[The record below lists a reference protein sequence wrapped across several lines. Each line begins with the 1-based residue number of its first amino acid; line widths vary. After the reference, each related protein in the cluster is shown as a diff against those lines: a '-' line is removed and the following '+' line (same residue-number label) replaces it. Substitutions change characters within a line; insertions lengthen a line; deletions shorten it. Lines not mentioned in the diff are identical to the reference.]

1 VKILVVGD
9 PHLKHTNLKMSID
22 FLKWIESLVGVHK
35 PDLVVNLG
43 DTLPDHS
50 VIRSEILSEFTKHL
64 KTFTSTPYVI
74 LRGNHDQFK
83 PNDSTYHALT
93 PFKSGY
99 KNIYIVDT
107 VTDLFG
113 VTFVPFL
120 CSDEV
125 WPEETNKI
133 VFSHNTF
140 LGADFGF
147 KLATS
152 GISLDVLNCE
162 IVISGH
168 IHKRQ
173 TLNTTS
179 TQVVYPGTPYAS
191 SASDVDQE
199 KGVMLF
205 DTETYKMEYIKSP
218 FPMWE
223 KLNIDLSIDKE
234 FDSLLKS
241 LNKNNHHVVVVKG
254 PRAEV
259 KSLLSSKEVATA
271 KKTLSISFKTE
282 FTDKVKNEK
291 KTIKVTSTSLMV
303 KDFISNIYTGQI
315 DKTILATEA
324 MKYIGVAND

>member
-1 VKILVVGD
+1 
-9 PHLKHTNLKMSID
+9 MSID
-22 FLKWIESLVGVHK
+22 FLKWIESLVLQYK

-43 DTLPDHS
+43 DTMPDHS
-50 VIRSEILSEFTKHL
+50 IIRSEILNEFTKHL
-64 KTFTSTPYVI
+64 KMFTSTPYVI
-74 LRGNHDQFK
+74 IRGNHDNFK

-107 VTDLFG
+107 VADLFG
-113 VTFVPFL
+113 CTFIPFL
-120 CSDEV
+120 CADER
-125 WPEETNKI
+125 WPEQTNKI

-140 LGADFGF
+140 IGADFGF

-152 GISLDVLNCE
+152 GISLDDVNCD

-173 TLNTTS
+173 ILQTQTT
-179 TQVVYPGTPYAS
+179 QIIYPGTPYAS

-205 DTETYKMEYIKSP
+205 DTDTYKYTYIKSP
-218 FPMWE
+218 FPMW
-223 KLNIDLSIDKE
+223 KRTNIDLSVDKDT
-234 FDSLLKS
+234 DSVLKS
-241 LNKNNHHVVVVKG
+241 LDKENHHVVVVTG

-259 KSLLSSKEVATA
+259 KALLASKEVATA
-271 KKTLSISFKTE
+271 KKNLSISFKTE

-315 DKTILATEA
+315 DKDLLVSEA
-324 MKYIGVAND
+324 MKYIGVSSD